1 MLLLVIFVLVA
12 ISAIISLHFSLRD
25 YWPQVVEL
33 LNGSSQ
39 RSARHNSYAVWPTR
53 LCLDEGAITGVPQ
66 VLFRRRPKPFV
77 RKQSWRP
84 AGKALP
90 KVSRRLRYAAAP
102 EQVFVLS

>member
-1 MLLLVIFVLVA
+1 MLLLALFALVA
-12 ISAIISLHFSLRD
+12 ISAIISLLLSLRD
-25 YWPQVVEL
+25 YWPQVMEL
-33 LNGSSQ
+33 LNGSSRRCSQ
-39 RSARHNSYAVWPTR
+39 HNSYAVWPTR

-84 AGKALP
+84 AAMALP
-90 KVSRRLRYAAAP
+90 QVSRRLRYAAAP